1 MGYVGYGAGGVHRL
15 GQPMS
20 SSDGAS
26 GAGGAGWPVSAAG
39 EGPPPGPAVAVHA
52 ARGGAHTDGL
62 IVDSRA
68 LTCGGAP
75 HPAGCA
81 GRVLPS
87 VPRRAGGTLEE
98 STRGA

>member
-1 MGYVGYGAGGVHRL
+1 MRGPAPPGGVGTRTGAIGVRRGTGNGGHGVYGGYGPGGAHRL

-39 EGPPPGPAVAVHA
+39 EGPLPCPAVAVHA

-68 LTCGGAP
+68 
-75 HPAGCA
+75 
-81 GRVLPS
+81 
-87 VPRRAGGTLEE
+87 
-98 STRGA
+98 

>member
-1 MGYVGYGAGGVHRL
+1 MGYGAGGAQRL

-39 EGPPPGPAVAVHA
+39 EGPLPCPAVAVHA
-52 ARGGAHTDGL
+52 ARGGAHTNGL

-68 LTCGGAP
+68 LTCTRTP
-75 HPAGCA
+75 RPAGCA